1 MESFAVTYASCQE
14 VRSGEEAVEALLETH
29 WPHMFAI
36 GGEVVL
42 GVCMDIRTVTLTT
55 AWVRPDVPRAPTIQ
69 RLLNQVQAACDS
81 RQMPMQIGFSL

>member
-1 MESFAVTYASCQE
+1 MQFFLARKQSKFFCKVFFMESFAVTYASCQE

-42 GVCMDIRTVTLTT
+42 GV
-55 AWVRPDVPRAPTIQ
+55 
-69 RLLNQVQAACDS
+69 S
-81 RQMPMQIGFSL
+81 RDCI